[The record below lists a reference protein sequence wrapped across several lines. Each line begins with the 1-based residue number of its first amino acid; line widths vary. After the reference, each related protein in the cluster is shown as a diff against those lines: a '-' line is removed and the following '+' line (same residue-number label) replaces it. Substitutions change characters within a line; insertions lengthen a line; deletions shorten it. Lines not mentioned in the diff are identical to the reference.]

1 MQRVIK
7 YSLLTTLIL
16 AASSQA
22 EEGFRQHSAHVHG
35 HVEFNIAQDGDELL
49 VEITAPG
56 ADVVGFEHAPTNE
69 QQHLMFD
76 KAKQTLADSS
86 QLLRISQQAGCQIE
100 HTSVTSTL
108 DHDDHDHE
116 EHADHDDHNHEE
128 HADHDDHDHEEH
140 ADHDDHDHEE
150 HADHDDHDH
159 EEHADHDDHDH
170 EEHADHDDHDHEEHA
185 DHDDHD
191 HEEHADH
198 DDHDHEGSTH
208 SEFTVEYHFEC
219 NDMSK
224 LQNIETT
231 WFTHFPSTDNIA
243 VNLLT
248 DTDQKALELN
258 EDDYVISF

>member
-35 HVEFNIAQDGDELL
+35 HVEFNIAQDGNELL

-76 KAKQTLADSS
+76 KAKQTLGDSS
-86 QLLRISQQAGCQIE
+86 QLLRLSQQAGCQVE

-108 DHDDHDHE
+108 DHDDHEHE
-116 EHADHDDHNHEE
+116 EHADHDDHEHEE
-128 HADHDDHDHEEH
+128 HADHDDHEHEEH
-140 ADHDDHDHEE
+140 ADHDDHEHEE
-150 HADHDDHDH
+150 HADHDDH
-159 EEHADHDDHDH
+159 E
-170 EEHADHDDHDHEEHA
+170 
-185 DHDDHD
+185 

-231 WFTHFPSTDNIA
+231 WFEHFPSTDNIA

-248 DTDQKALELN
+248 DTEQKALKLN
-258 EDDYVISF
+258 KDDHVITF

>member
-35 HVEFNIAQDGDELL
+35 HVEFNIAQDGNELL

-76 KAKQTLADSS
+76 KAKQTLGDSS
-86 QLLRISQQAGCQIE
+86 QLLRLSQQAGCQVE

-108 DHDDHDHE
+108 DHDDHEHE
-116 EHADHDDHNHEE
+116 EHADHDDHEHEE
-128 HADHDDHDHEEH
+128 HADHDDHE
-140 ADHDDHDHEE
+140 
-150 HADHDDHDH
+150 
-159 EEHADHDDHDH
+159 
-170 EEHADHDDHDHEEHA
+170 
-185 DHDDHD
+185 

-231 WFTHFPSTDNIA
+231 WFEHFPSTDNIA

-248 DTDQKALELN
+248 DTEQKALKLN
-258 EDDYVISF
+258 KNDHVITI